1 MISVNPG
8 FQRSRIAES
17 AGEIGKLQEIPH
29 HSHFSGAR
37 SLQFQPTSFQK
48 SPSRHHPV
56 AQRTDHKQPMS
67 VLRQTTVSHLRES
80 ELPLDDA
87 ELMFHLRPYQGLRA
101 VLRAF
106 PLRQL
111 AATVHPDMRLHAEVP
126 LPALARRVHLRV
138 PFLLPV
144 LRRTRCVDD
153 AGIHDRAP
161 VHLQPVLGQ
170 VDIDQAE
177 QAISQVVPFHEVAEL
192 ADGGLVRRGFPAEVD
207 AHEPAHRQ
215 GVVQSLLGSRI
226 REIEPVLKEV
236 DAQHPFDSD
245 RPPACTLRLRI
256 ERLDGLG
263 QLLPGNDLVHV
274 IQETFLA
281 GLFAVL
287 VEAGIGKRG
296 LAHGW
301 SRW

>member
-1 MISVNPG
+1 
-8 FQRSRIAES
+8 
-17 AGEIGKLQEIPH
+17 
-29 HSHFSGAR
+29 
-37 SLQFQPTSFQK
+37 
-48 SPSRHHPV
+48 
-56 AQRTDHKQPMS
+56 MS
-67 VLRQTTVSHLRES
+67 VLRQAAVSHLRES

-87 ELMFHLRPYQGLRA
+87 ERVFHLCPYPGLRA

-106 PLRQL
+106 LRCQPAVARSLRLGEIPRRRRRLRQHGLLTRIGRVSPDPRLVTMQQVRQNPGVVDIRRRGHHRMDQL

-126 LPALARRVHLRV
+126 LPALARGVHLRV

-207 AHEPAHRQ
+207 THEPAHRQ

-281 GLFAVL
+281 GLFVVL

-296 LAHGW
+296 LAHG
-301 SRW
+301 